1 MHALPPVP
9 STLLKLASA
18 VARWTLAL
26 MLTAWFILAALW
38 GTLHWVIVPRIGEF
52 RAEIETR
59 ATAALGLPVKIGE
72 ITTRSGGLIPSIEFK
87 DVRLMDAQG
96 RSALVLGRVVVA
108 ISPQSVMTF
117 GLDQLY
123 IDSPQLDVRR
133 RADGRFVVAGL
144 VLAGGDTSE
153 DNRLADWLFT
163 QKEVVI
169 KNGLLRWTDEL
180 NPQEPLEARQVDFIL
195 QNGFRSHQMRL
206 DATPDPQLGDR
217 FTLTGKFRQP
227 LLSRHS
233 GLWKEWTGQLYA
245 NFQRID
251 VARLSLY
258 ANSGIK
264 VGEGAGAIRTWVDIQ
279 NGAAVQAVADVALA
293 GVKTQLGKQ
302 SAALE
307 LHTVSGRLGGRLK
320 TDGFEFHTEGLLMQ
334 PQAGKAWPAGNF
346 KIEQT
351 GKKYQLEADQVDLAL
366 LAQLADRLPIGEAV
380 RARLTAVDPKGVVEG
395 FRANWTGDLDTP
407 EKYDAR
413 GRVKGLGLTSSGPR
427 IPGVVGL
434 SAIFEMTDAGGKAS
448 LDMTDGVLDL
458 PGFLE
463 ESRVALTELKGDVD
477 WRVTPQHIA
486 VTSSAIKFKNQD
498 GQGEGQFKWQTSV
511 PNLAQGRGRFPG
523 VLDLQA
529 TINRL
534 EGVSLYRYLPEAM
547 LPAVRDYVR
556 NAVRKGSASDV
567 KIRLKG
573 DLYDMPFHTAKQGD
587 FRISARLADVGFAF
601 APASILPAGSLPWP
615 ELTQLTGDFV
625 LDRLQLQVKNAAGRL
640 IPKAGLP
647 PLQIAKAEGQIPDL
661 LKSPTVMVSAEAKG
675 PLASMLA
682 LVNDSPLKTMTGGAL
697 TEFAATGLGD
707 AQVKL
712 TLPLGA
718 LERTLVQGSV
728 TLTDSEVRPSAGAPL
743 LTRTKG
749 AVNFNER
756 GFNIPAVQA
765 RLFGGDVTVRG
776 GSPNFGRT
784 EGTVAAGGT
793 AAGVAGSGA
802 LLNGVVLQAQG
813 NLSAQ
818 ALRQSKE
825 LGLVSRLATQATGS
839 ADYIAVLNLGQ
850 GPPELLVTSNLAG
863 MALNLPPPFA
873 KNAESTLPLRIQIS
887 NRPDKPGA
895 DSRSPPKLLDLIQ
908 IEVPK
913 IATFSYLRDVS
924 SDVARVLSGSIAIG
938 LAPGEVVPL
947 PPEGVVANVNL
958 PSIDVDAWAQV
969 FTQASGAPASAIASV
984 GNAAGTAAGVAPD
997 TAQTALSAAL
1007 TYLPTAVGLRTAELG
1022 VAGRKFSQVVV
1033 GASRDARVWRANIES
1048 TELNG
1053 YAEYRPPAGAA
1064 AARIFARLARL
1075 TLAQSSAKDVENLL
1089 DEQPATMPALDIVVD
1104 DLELRG
1110 KKLGRVE
1117 VEAINRVAGT
1127 AREWRLSKFNLQMPE
1142 ATFAATGNWAT
1153 LNALAPGSNAAAG
1166 RPGPERR
1173 RTVMN
1178 FKLDV
1183 QDSGALLS
1191 RFGMKDVIRQGK
1203 GKLEGQVAWIGSPLS
1218 LDYPTLGGAFNVNV
1232 ESGQF
1237 LKADPGLAKLL
1248 GVLSL
1253 QSLPRRLALDFRDV
1267 FTEGFS
1273 FDFVRGDVKIDQGIA
1288 TTNNLQMKGVNAAV
1302 LMEGRADIARETQD
1316 LRVVV
1321 VPEINAGTASLIATV
1336 INPAIGLGTFLAQLI
1351 LRRPLIE
1358 TATQEFHID
1367 GTWVDPR
1374 VARVTRKAD
1383 GSVDTSTEVTR

>member
-26 MLTAWFILAALW
+26 MLTAWLVLAALW

-52 RAEIETR
+52 RVEIETR
-59 ATAALGLPVKIGE
+59 ASAALGLQVKIGE
-72 ITTRSGGLIPSIEFK
+72 IAARSGGLIPSIEFS

-96 RSALVLGRVVVA
+96 RAALVLGRVVVA

-144 VLAGGDTSE
+144 VLAGGDTHE

-180 NPQEPLEARQVDFIL
+180 NSQAPLEARQVDFVL
-195 QNGFRSHQMRL
+195 RNGFRSHQMRL

-227 LLSRHS
+227 LLSRSS
-233 GLWKEWTGQLYA
+233 GLWKEWSGQLYA

-258 ANSGIK
+258 ANAGIQ
-264 VGEGAGAIRTWVDIQ
+264 VGEGAGAMRAWIDIQ
-279 NGAAVQAVADVALA
+279 NGAAAQAVADVALA

-320 TDGFEFHTEGLLMQ
+320 ADGFEFHTEGLLMQ
-334 PQAGKAWPAGNF
+334 PEAGKSWPAGNF
-346 KIEQT
+346 KIEQS

-366 LAQLADRLPIGEAV
+366 LAQLADRLPIGDAV
-380 RARLTAVDPKGVVEG
+380 RARLTAVDPKGVVDG
-395 FRANWTGDLDTP
+395 FRANWTGELDAP
-407 EKYDAR
+407 EKYDVR
-413 GRVKGLGLTSSGPR
+413 GRVKGLALTSSGPR

-448 LDMTDGVLDL
+448 LDMVNGVVDL

-463 ESRVALTELKGDVD
+463 ESGVALTELKGDVD

-486 VTSSAIKFKNQD
+486 VTSSAIRFKNQD
-498 GQGEGQFKWQTSV
+498 AQGEGQFKWQTSV
-511 PNLAQGRGRFPG
+511 PNLALGRGRFPG

-529 TINRL
+529 TINRV
-534 EGVSLYRYLPEAM
+534 EGVSLYRYLPVAM

-567 KIRLKG
+567 KLRLKG

-615 ELTQLTGDFV
+615 ELTQLAGDFL
-625 LDRLQLQVKNAAGRL
+625 LDRLQLQIKNASGRL
-640 IPKAGLP
+640 TPKAGLP
-647 PLQIAKAEGQIPDL
+647 PLQISKAEGQIPDL

-675 PLASMLA
+675 PLTSMLA
-682 LVNDSPLKTMTGGAL
+682 LVNDSPLRTLTGGAL
-697 TEFAATGLGD
+697 TEFAATGAGD
-707 AQVKL
+707 AQLKL

-718 LERTLVQGSV
+718 LERTLVQGGV
-728 TLTDSEVRPSAGAPL
+728 TLTDGEVRPSTSAPL
-743 LTRTKG
+743 LTRAKG
-749 AVNFNER
+749 TVNFNER
-756 GFNIPAVQA
+756 GFNIPALQA

-776 GSPNFGRT
+776 GSPNFGRV
-784 EGTVAAGGT
+784 EVAA
-793 AAGVAGSGA
+793 AAGATAGSGA
-802 LLNGVVLQAQG
+802 LLNGVVLQVQG
-813 NLSAQ
+813 NLNAQ

-839 ADYIAVLNLGQ
+839 ADYSAVLNLGQ
-850 GPPELLVTSNLAG
+850 GPPELLVTSNLTG

-873 KNAESTLPLRIQIS
+873 KNAESVLPLRIQIS
-887 NRPDKPGA
+887 NRPDKVGT
-895 DSRSPPKLLDLIQ
+895 DGRSPANLLDLIQ
-908 IEVPK
+908 IDVPK
-913 IATFSYLRDVS
+913 IAAFSYVRDVS
-924 SDVARVLSGSIAIG
+924 GEIARVVSGSIAIG
-938 LAPGEVVPL
+938 LAPGEAVPL

-969 FTQASGAPASAIASV
+969 FTQASGAPV
-984 GNAAGTAAGVAPD
+984 AALSGAGAAAGVAPD
-997 TAQTALSAAL
+997 SAQTALNAAL
-1007 TYLPTAVGLRTAELG
+1007 AYLPSAVGLRTSELG
-1022 VAGRKFSQVVV
+1022 VGGRKFSQVVV

-1048 TELNG
+1048 SELNG
-1053 YAEYRPPAGAA
+1053 YAEYRPPAGAVSG
-1064 AARIFARLARL
+1064 RIFARLARL
-1075 TLAQSSAKDVENLL
+1075 MLAQSSAKDVENLL

-1117 VEAINRVAGT
+1117 VEAINRVSGT
-1127 AREWRLSKFNLQMPE
+1127 AREWRLSKFNVQMPE
-1142 ATFAATGNWAT
+1142 ATFTATGNWAT
-1153 LNALAPGSNAAAG
+1153 LNALAPAANAVGAK
-1166 RPGPERR
+1166 PGPERR

-1183 QDSGALLS
+1183 EDSGALLS
-1191 RFGMKDVIRQGK
+1191 RFGMKDVIRQGR
-1203 GKLEGQVAWIGSPLS
+1203 GKLEGQVAWIGSPLA
-1218 LDYPTLGGAFNVNV
+1218 LDYPTLGGAFNVNI

-1267 FTEGFS
+1267 FSDGFS
-1273 FDFVRGDVKIDQGIA
+1273 FDFVRGDVKIEQGIA

-1358 TATQEFHID
+1358 TATQEFRID
-1367 GTWVDPR
+1367 GTWIDPR
-1374 VARVTRKAD
+1374 VARVTRKSD
-1383 GSVDTSTEVTR
+1383 GSVDTSTEVPR